1 MEVRTASKR
10 KLHSRGISRHIT
22 NGPRPIQS
30 AQQKDARFSQSR
42 TDERE
47 IEDSADGDEDENDDD
62 NDDGISSDNLIDGS
76 SYDESDS
83 GDEGA
88 QGNGE
93 IDDGFGK
100 PAKKTKLGTD
110 AKYRVPTNDEIQALK
125 ETTDL
130 FQSNLFRLQIDELLK
145 EVVPDYTRTGSL
157 DKTLHSL
164 KAVLDSCRE
173 LPELDLLAAKKSVA
187 KSNIVIP
194 FAAVDAPA
202 PDSTRYKFSFK
213 PPAKV
218 FIAGSYLVKTIAKS
232 GSGFNVDVAVQM
244 PESIFVEKDHLNN
257 RYFHKRAYYLAVLAS
272 ALKASSAFKSAKISF
287 ELLNKDP
294 RRPVIVL
301 NAKGKETF
309 GSVGGV
315 GGVSI
320 RVIPVVP
327 QTLFPVH
334 KLAPGRN
341 NNRPAA
347 ELNSESQFPPTPRYN
362 SAILMDISLVSS
374 LNVLHKQ
381 SAACPAF
388 KDAVILGKVWL
399 YQRGFDSSSFGGFLW
414 SMLVCYLM
422 GPGNRTV
429 NKGRGIILRESFSSY
444 QIVKLTIEF
453 LATHNFSE
461 APIFMTPDGSPIE
474 NEDFSAKALTSHFDC
489 VIVDPSGRLNL
500 AAYVNSSTLNHLQFE
515 AKSSLSLFNELG
527 SDRFEP
533 LFLKKI
539 TDPVGYFDSILRPLT
554 SDDRINKIPPG
565 FAGYKPSVQIDWPS
579 KRQFFV
585 HFVSRLLRLG
595 IKSRTKLIKLMD
607 FEEQPKNICWSL
619 NESPP
624 DEDDNLPML
633 VGLVLNYETAYEPV
647 EQGPASGEDEKIIEN
662 FRRLWGTKAS
672 LRRFADGSIAES
684 VVWEVGS
691 DLDERVFIAGKMAS
705 YLISRHVSVRPEDLS
720 FWGDQFLNTLKE
732 FGGDETSAKAT
743 TRNHTF
749 LEVTNAFDEFAKAV
763 KGLDGIPLEITSV
776 VASDDGLRNC
786 STFAIQPSIA
796 GDSSNRLHPILRD
809 RINVLIEFEDS
820 SKWPSDTI
828 PALQYLK
835 LAFLIKLAELLTAQY
850 PGVRATVSK
859 PDIIDLTTGVITVRM
874 KNGYEFCARIKTGR
888 ELKLAAIAVKNAHIS
903 GDAALKAA
911 AQKRFDAVDRVF
923 RMGPKHS
930 QWYQNL
936 HFRHPQLSTTVR
948 LTKRWLAA
956 HWLLADC
963 NGSGTGLRGEAVEA
977 LVAGTVFCETAPYA
991 NPPSAGAFS
1000 GFVRVLRVFADGFGI
1015 AETAASPSAVPV
1027 VAAETDRGEIPAEKL
1042 SAVQRSVSA
1051 ATSTTPGAPIA
1062 ILTAYDES
1070 GVCWTKDSGRAG
1082 TTILKRIR
1090 QLARASL
1097 KLIKE
1102 SITSGDDSEIAK
1114 IFITPTDGFDYVIQL
1129 DVAKL
1134 PTYHKNIAY
1143 DPDKLPQAKS
1153 KFRNLASLEKDPL
1166 YRFLEEVNPA
1176 EQLVKNLEATYGNVA
1191 SFFYDVN
1198 GGDRVGVLLNK
1209 KIVIPE
1215 QPWKPTIP
1223 YCVEPVVTN
1232 SSQSVDD
1239 EKGTGNRNDRKK
1251 SKAIVSPDYRC
1262 LEAEFQRLGAG
1273 IVTSVANS
1281 HLQ

>member
-453 LATHNFSE
+453 L
-461 APIFMTPDGSPIE
+461 
-474 NEDFSAKALTSHFDC
+474 
-489 VIVDPSGRLNL
+489 
-500 AAYVNSSTLNHLQFE
+500 
-515 AKSSLSLFNELG
+515 
-527 SDRFEP
+527 
-533 LFLKKI
+533 
-539 TDPVGYFDSILRPLT
+539 DPVGYFDSILRPLT

-1232 SSQSVDD
+1232 SS
-1239 EKGTGNRNDRKK
+1239 K
-1251 SKAIVSPDYRC
+1251 
-1262 LEAEFQRLGAG
+1262 
-1273 IVTSVANS
+1273 SVADE
-1281 HLQ
+1281 